1 MRRLPP
7 RSTRTDT
14 LFPYPTLFRSYGQRG
29 VVAYIETGQPHED
42 TAWQRFLPTG
52 PLAVLPFAGG
62 RSSIVWTLPD
72 ARAAQVLALD
82 DDAFARELTRAFDA
96 RLGPMR
102 VVSKRAAFP
111 LRRQLAQSHVH
122 GRVLVVGDAAHVVHP
137 LAGQGVNLEIG
148 RAHG

>member
-1 MRRLPP
+1 MRLDDGGRIDARGAVAADGAESTLRQPP
-7 RSTRTDT
+7 GGEVSRHD
-14 LFPYPTLFRSYGQRG
+14 YGQRG

-52 PLAVLPFAGG
+52 PLAVLPFADG

-72 ARAAQVLALD
+72 ARAAQALALD

-111 LRRQLAQSHVH
+111 LDRKSTRLNSSH
-122 GRVLVVGDAAHVVHP
+122 
-137 LAGQGVNLEIG
+137 
-148 RAHG
+148 

>member
-72 ARAAQVLALD
+72 ARAA
-82 DDAFARELTRAFDA
+82 RSEEHTSELQSLMRIPYAVFCLKKKKQIASTKHTRTDHTDTPKVKQQA
-96 RLGPMR
+96 
-102 VVSKRAAFP
+102 
-111 LRRQLAQSHVH
+111 
-122 GRVLVVGDAAHVVHP
+122 
-137 LAGQGVNLEIG
+137 
-148 RAHG
+148 